1 MSYDPKSIEQHI
13 YRICKERGYFEIEG
27 NANIASDSKHF
38 CLMMPPPNVTGVL
51 HIGHALTFTLQDII
65 TRFKRMEG
73 FTTLYQPGLDHAG
86 IATQNVVEKQ
96 LLAQGLSKETL
107 GRDEFIKRVW
117 QWKEESGGKI
127 VEQMQALGISPAWSR
142 LRFTMDSG
150 LQNAVREAFVA
161 WYERGL
167 IYQGDYMVNWCVKDG
182 ALSDIEVE
190 YKEQET
196 HLYHLRYPVVDSNEV
211 LIVATTRPETFFGDS
226 AVMINPQDTRYT
238 HLLGKC
244 VRLPLINKPIPII
257 ADNAVDMEFGTGVVK
272 VTPAHDINDYAVGK
286 AHALESI
293 VIFDEKGVLN
303 ERALGFAGRDRLE
316 ARADIVEALQQAGAV
331 EKIEPYS
338 NQVGVC
344 YRCGNV
350 IEPYISRQWFI
361 GEGIAA
367 NTIEKVNAQRDS
379 ALGDRVGFLAKNGD
393 CCGEPAVITT
403 QGNSLDSPCK
413 APFLAQKFCREQ
425 TDLESTFETTATPR
439 ICEEDNRAKCEKV
452 DSSENALLSSSR
464 ADEIGVAIHKSAQ
477 VDSSNAQTPSLRGS
491 EATEAIHK
499 PKSSNNAQNNYSA
512 SAESMDCHATTNALA
527 RNDRKNANTQKVD
540 SSNAQ
545 NVSEQA
551 KDSRICDE
559 KSGLFKDSQGR
570 ALGVRNRRE
579 SAEIADLSL
588 QAESTKEAQAR
599 FHPPQWLNNFNAW
612 MRDLRPWCISRQLW
626 WGHRIPVWYCQ
637 NSACG
642 HIFASKNE
650 SESTCPKCHSSVLQD
665 PDVLDTWF
673 SSGLWA
679 FSTLGWGNG
688 GACKEQY
695 NAADLAR
702 FYPNSLLITG
712 FDILFFW
719 VARMLFSGE
728 SLLGELPFRD
738 VYLHALV
745 RDEFGQKMSKSK
757 GNVIDPLAMIEE
769 FGADSL
775 RFALAYSCAQGRDV
789 RLAKSQL
796 ELAKNFANKLYN
808 AAQFLLL
815 YAKQQDEHF
824 SGFTERTG
832 LNAYHTPLGRYAK
845 SRLNSATKDLKAA
858 LESYR
863 FNDGASVAYR
873 FLWGEFCDWCIEL
886 AKAQK
891 ESIAELGSVMIEAM
905 KLLHPYM
912 PFLTESL
919 YHTLRGSELESSE
932 SIMITRY
939 PSEVSQ
945 DSAIEQDYAHIKDA
959 IVSLRRAKALI
970 DLANKPIELAYIATD
985 MPLNPAAL
993 QAICKLAKVGAIECV
1008 DTKAQNGLDKD
1019 CVADIGSLVKSYLPL
1034 QGIDLAPIIT
1044 RLNNQNLK
1052 LEKEITK
1059 LQALES
1065 NEKFKANA
1073 PKEVLESN
1081 ATALAEAKA
1090 KQAEV
1095 LAQLAIFAQK

>member
-1 MSYDPKSIEQHI
+1 MSYDPKSIEQRI

-27 NANIASDSKHF
+27 NANIAKSDKTF
-38 CLMMPPPNVTGVL
+38 ALMMPPPNVTGVL

-65 TRFKRMEG
+65 TRFKRMDG
-73 FTTLYQPGLDHAG
+73 FATLYQPGLDHAG

-96 LLAQGLSKETL
+96 LLAQGLSKEAL
-107 GRDEFIKRVW
+107 GREEFIKRVW

-211 LIVATTRPETFFGDS
+211 LIVATTRPETFLGDT
-226 AVMINPQDTRYT
+226 AVMINPSDSRYT

-244 VRLPLINKPIPII
+244 VRLPLVGREIPII

-303 ERALGFAGRDRLE
+303 DYALGFAGRDRLE
-316 ARADIVEALQQAGAV
+316 ARADIVEALQQAGAM

-350 IEPYISRQWFI
+350 IEPYVSKQWFI
-361 GEGIAA
+361 SQDIAQE
-367 NTIEKVNAQRDS
+367 TIRKVNRQKD
-379 ALGDRVGFLAKNGD
+379 LA
-393 CCGEPAVITT
+393 
-403 QGNSLDSPCK
+403 
-413 APFLAQKFCREQ
+413 F
-425 TDLESTFETTATPR
+425 STTPR
-439 ICEEDNRAKCEKV
+439 ILEEDKRAKCEKV
-452 DSSENALLSSSR
+452 DS
-464 ADEIGVAIHKSAQ
+464 
-477 VDSSNAQTPSLRGS
+477 RGD
-491 EATEAIHK
+491 
-499 PKSSNNAQNNYSA
+499 YSA
-512 SAESMDCHATTNALA
+512 SAESMDCHATANALA
-527 RNDRKNANTQKVD
+527 RNDGKNANTQKVD
-540 SSNAQ
+540 SSTATIPQSSNSTNAARRQ
-545 NVSEQA
+545 DLGDRIGALQGESRAHTWAYVTA
-551 KDSRICDE
+551 DSPQQSTILAP
-559 KSGLFKDSQGR
+559 KPTPKPSK
-570 ALGVRNRRE
+570 
-579 SAEIADLSL
+579 
-588 QAESTKEAQAR
+588 AESTKEAESPHAQAR

-815 YAKQQDEHF
+815 YAKQADSNF
-824 SGFTERTG
+824 SGFSE
-832 LNAYHTPLGRYAK
+832 LESINAYHTPLGRYAK

-945 DSAIEQDYAHIKDA
+945 DSAIEQDYAYIKDA

-1008 DTKAQNGLDKD
+1008 DTKARNGLDKD

-1052 LEKEITK
+1052 LEKEINK

-1081 ATALAEAKA
+1081 ASALAEAKA

>member
-1 MSYDPKSIEQHI
+1 MSYDPKSIEQSI
-13 YRICKERGYFEIEG
+13 YTICKERGYFEIEG
-27 NANIASDSKHF
+27 NASICKDNKSF

-65 TRFKRMEG
+65 TRFKRMDG
-73 FTTLYQPGLDHAG
+73 FATLYQPGLDHAG

-96 LLAQGLSKETL
+96 LLAQGLSKEQL
-107 GRDEFIKRVW
+107 GREAFLQKVW
-117 QWKEESGGKI
+117 EWKEQSGGKI
-127 VEQMQALGISPAWSR
+127 ITQMQALGISPAWSR

-196 HLYHLRYPVVDSNEV
+196 HLYHLRYPVADSNEV
-211 LIVATTRPETFFGDS
+211 LLVATTRPETFFGDS
-226 AVMINPQDTRYT
+226 AVMIHPSDTRYT
-238 HLLGKC
+238 HLLGKS
-244 VRLPLINKPIPII
+244 VVLPLVGREIPII

-272 VTPAHDINDYAVGK
+272 VTPAHDENDYAVGK
-286 AHALESI
+286 AHGLESI

-303 ERALGFAGRDRLE
+303 DYALGFAGRDRLE
-316 ARADIVEALQQAGAV
+316 ARADIVEALQQAGVV
-331 EKIEPYS
+331 EKIQPYS

-344 YRCGNV
+344 YRCGSV

-367 NTIEKVNAQRDS
+367 NTIEKVNLQKRDS
-379 ALGDRVGFLAKNGD
+379 ALGSQGRVGFLAKNGD

-413 APFLAQKFCREQ
+413 APFLAQKSCREQ
-425 TDLESTFETTATPR
+425 TDLESTF
-439 ICEEDNRAKCEKV
+439 K
-452 DSSENALLSSSR
+452 
-464 ADEIGVAIHKSAQ
+464 H
-477 VDSSNAQTPSLRGS
+477 
-491 EATEAIHK
+491 
-499 PKSSNNAQNNYSA
+499 AQNGLPRGA
-512 SAESMDCHATTNALA
+512 STA
-527 RNDRKNANTQKVD
+527 RNDGKNANTQKVD
-540 SSNAQ
+540 SSTAATL
-545 NVSEQA
+545 SEQA
-551 KDSRICDE
+551 KDSRSLE
-559 KSGLFKDSQGR
+559 SKDSNVFSQNAARRQDLGDRIGALQGESR
-570 ALGVRNRRE
+570 AHTWAYVT
-579 SAEIADLSL
+579 ADSPQQSTILAPKPTPKPSK
-588 QAESTKEAQAR
+588 AESTSQKSMAR

-650 SESTCPKCHSSVLQD
+650 RESTCPKCGSSVLQD

-688 GACKEQY
+688 EACKELY
-695 NAADLAR
+695 DSNDLTR

-769 FGADSL
+769 YGADSL
-775 RFALAYSCAQGRDV
+775 RFGLAYSCAQGRDV

-815 YAKQQDEHF
+815 YARQADPSF
-824 SGFTERTG
+824 SGFIE
-832 LNAYHTPLGRYAK
+832 LESINAYQSPLGRYAK
-845 SRLNSATKDLKAA
+845 SRLNSATKELRAA

-891 ESIAELGSVMIEAM
+891 EAICELGSVMIEAM

-919 YHTLRGSELESSE
+919 YHTLRGSALESSE

-945 DSAIEQDYAHIKDA
+945 DSAIEQEYAYIKDA

-970 DLANKPIELAYIATD
+970 DLANKPIERAYIATD
-985 MPLNPAAL
+985 FRLSASAL

-1019 CVADIGSLVKSYLPL
+1019 CVADIGSLIKSYLPL

-1044 RLNNQNLK
+1044 RLNSQNLK
-1052 LEKEITK
+1052 LEKEINK

-1073 PKEVLESN
+1073 PKNVLESN
-1081 ATALAEAKA
+1081 ASALAEAKA

>member
-27 NANIASDSKHF
+27 NANIAKSDKTF
-38 CLMMPPPNVTGVL
+38 ALMMPPPNVTGVL

-65 TRFKRMEG
+65 TRFKRMDG
-73 FTTLYQPGLDHAG
+73 FATLYQPGLDHAG

-107 GRDEFIKRVW
+107 GREEFIKRVW

-196 HLYHLRYPVVDSNEV
+196 HLYHLRYSVVDSNEV
-211 LIVATTRPETFFGDS
+211 LIVATTRPETFFGDT
-226 AVMINPQDTRYT
+226 AVMINPSDSRYT
-238 HLLGKC
+238 HLLGKR
-244 VRLPLINKPIPII
+244 VVLPLVGREIPII
-257 ADNAVDMEFGTGVVK
+257 ADSAVDMEFGTGVVK
-272 VTPAHDINDYAVGK
+272 VTPAHDENDYAVGK

-303 ERALGFAGRDRLE
+303 DYALGFAGRDRLE
-316 ARADIVEALQQAGAV
+316 ARGDIVRALQEAGAV

-350 IEPYISRQWFI
+350 IEPYVSKQWFI
-361 GEGIAA
+361 DERIAT

-379 ALGDRVGFLAKNGD
+379 VLGEQCGSVGVFAEGTTAKVANL
-393 CCGEPAVITT
+393 P
-403 QGNSLDSPCK
+403 QKRQSSLVP
-413 APFLAQKFCREQ
+413 
-425 TDLESTFETTATPR
+425 TATPR
-439 ICEEDNRAKCEKV
+439 ILEDKQ
-452 DSSENALLSSSR
+452 NAQESSSR
-464 ADEIGVAIHKSAQ
+464 ADKVGTAIHKSTQ
-477 VDSSNAQTPSLRGS
+477 VDSSTA
-491 EATEAIHK
+491 AT
-499 PKSSNNAQNNYSA
+499 
-512 SAESMDCHATTNALA
+512 L
-527 RNDRKNANTQKVD
+527 
-540 SSNAQ
+540 
-545 NVSEQA
+545 SEQA

-559 KSGLFKDSQGR
+559 KTSEAVQGEAVAGFFSKSGLFKDSQGR

-579 SAEIADLSL
+579 SAEIADLSRK
-588 QAESTKEAQAR
+588 AESTKEAQAR

-650 SESTCPKCHSSVLQD
+650 SESSCPKCHSSVLQD

-815 YAKQQDEHF
+815 YAKQQDGHF

-832 LNAYHTPLGRYAK
+832 LNAYRTPLGRYAK

-1008 DTKAQNGLDKD
+1008 DTKARNGLDKD

>member
-27 NANIASDSKHF
+27 NANIAKSDKTF
-38 CLMMPPPNVTGVL
+38 ALMMPPPNVTGVL

-73 FTTLYQPGLDHAG
+73 FATLYQPGLDHAG

-107 GRDEFIKRVW
+107 GREEFIKRVW

-196 HLYHLRYPVVDSNEV
+196 HLYHLRYSVVDSNEV
-211 LIVATTRPETFFGDS
+211 LIVATTRPETFFGDT
-226 AVMINPQDTRYT
+226 AVMINPSDSRYT
-238 HLLGKC
+238 HLLGKR
-244 VRLPLINKPIPII
+244 VVLPLVGREIPII
-257 ADNAVDMEFGTGVVK
+257 ADSAVDMEFGTGVVK

-303 ERALGFAGRDRLE
+303 DYALGFAGRDRLE
-316 ARADIVEALQQAGAV
+316 ARGDIVRALQEAGAV

-350 IEPYISRQWFI
+350 IEPYVSKQWFI
-361 GEGIAA
+361 DEGIAKS
-367 NTIEKVNAQRDS
+367 TIEKVNAQRDS
-379 ALGDRVGFLAKNGD
+379 VLGEQCGSVGVFAEG
-393 CCGEPAVITT
+393 
-403 QGNSLDSPCK
+403 
-413 APFLAQKFCREQ
+413 
-425 TDLESTFETTATPR
+425 TTAKVANLPQKRQSSLVPTANPR
-439 ICEEDNRAKCEKV
+439 ILEEKQAKSKNQTAQE
-452 DSSENALLSSSR
+452 SSSR
-464 ADEIGVAIHKSAQ
+464 ADEVGVAIHKSTQ
-477 VDSSNAQTPSLRGS
+477 VDSRGD
-491 EATEAIHK
+491 
-499 PKSSNNAQNNYSA
+499 YSA
-512 SAESMDCHATTNALA
+512 IAESMDCHATATAAA
-527 RNDRKNANTQKVD
+527 RNDRRNATSQKVD
-540 SSNAQ
+540 SSNEAQ
-545 NVSEQA
+545 NLANSAQ
-551 KDSRICDE
+551 DSRILESKDSNVFFQNAEILNTPQTQLNLDSSKSHSDSKILDE
-559 KSGLFKDSQGR
+559 KCGLQGKSQGSY
-570 ALGVRNRRE
+570 LDGNDRRDF
-579 SAEIADLSL
+579 SPLPHFSL
-588 QAESTKEAQAR
+588 KAESPQAQKPTPMAR

-815 YAKQQDEHF
+815 YAKQQDGHF

-832 LNAYHTPLGRYAK
+832 LNAYRTPLGRYAK

-1008 DTKAQNGLDKD
+1008 DTKARNGLDKD

>member
-1 MSYDPKSIEQHI
+1 M
-13 YRICKERGYFEIEG
+13 
-27 NANIASDSKHF
+27 
-38 CLMMPPPNVTGVL
+38 
-51 HIGHALTFTLQDII
+51 
-65 TRFKRMEG
+65 
-73 FTTLYQPGLDHAG
+73 
-86 IATQNVVEKQ
+86 
-96 LLAQGLSKETL
+96 
-107 GRDEFIKRVW
+107 
-117 QWKEESGGKI
+117 
-127 VEQMQALGISPAWSR
+127 
-142 LRFTMDSG
+142 
-150 LQNAVREAFVA
+150 
-161 WYERGL
+161 
-167 IYQGDYMVNWCVKDG
+167 
-182 ALSDIEVE
+182 
-190 YKEQET
+190 
-196 HLYHLRYPVVDSNEV
+196 
-211 LIVATTRPETFFGDS
+211 
-226 AVMINPQDTRYT
+226 
-238 HLLGKC
+238 
-244 VRLPLINKPIPII
+244 
-257 ADNAVDMEFGTGVVK
+257 
-272 VTPAHDINDYAVGK
+272 
-286 AHALESI
+286 
-293 VIFDEKGVLN
+293 
-303 ERALGFAGRDRLE
+303 
-316 ARADIVEALQQAGAV
+316 
-331 EKIEPYS
+331 
-338 NQVGVC
+338 
-344 YRCGNV
+344 
-350 IEPYISRQWFI
+350 
-361 GEGIAA
+361 
-367 NTIEKVNAQRDS
+367 
-379 ALGDRVGFLAKNGD
+379 
-393 CCGEPAVITT
+393 
-403 QGNSLDSPCK
+403 
-413 APFLAQKFCREQ
+413 
-425 TDLESTFETTATPR
+425 
-439 ICEEDNRAKCEKV
+439 
-452 DSSENALLSSSR
+452 
-464 ADEIGVAIHKSAQ
+464 
-477 VDSSNAQTPSLRGS
+477 
-491 EATEAIHK
+491 
-499 PKSSNNAQNNYSA
+499 
-512 SAESMDCHATTNALA
+512 
-527 RNDRKNANTQKVD
+527 
-540 SSNAQ
+540 
-545 NVSEQA
+545 
-551 KDSRICDE
+551 
-559 KSGLFKDSQGR
+559 
-570 ALGVRNRRE
+570 
-579 SAEIADLSL
+579 
-588 QAESTKEAQAR
+588 
-599 FHPPQWLNNFNAW
+599 
-612 MRDLRPWCISRQLW
+612 
-626 WGHRIPVWYCQ
+626 WYCQ

-815 YAKQQDEHF
+815 YAGQLDSSF
-824 SGFTERTG
+824 SGFSE
-832 LNAYHTPLGRYAK
+832 LESINAYHTPLGRYAK
-845 SRLNSATKDLKAA
+845 SRLNSATKDLRAA

-891 ESIAELGSVMIEAM
+891 DSINELGSVMIEAM

-919 YHTLRGSELESSE
+919 YHILRGSTLESSE

-945 DSAIEQDYAHIKDA
+945 DSAIEQDYAYIKDA

-1044 RLNNQNLK
+1044 RLNSQNLK
-1052 LEKEITK
+1052 LEKEINK

-1081 ATALAEAKA
+1081 AAALESAKA

>member
-1 MSYDPKSIEQHI
+1 MSYDPKSIEQRI

-27 NANIASDSKHF
+27 NANIAKSDKTF
-38 CLMMPPPNVTGVL
+38 ALMMPPPNVTGVL

-65 TRFKRMEG
+65 TRFKRMDG
-73 FTTLYQPGLDHAG
+73 FATLYQPGLDHAG

-96 LLAQGLSKETL
+96 LLAQGLSKEAL
-107 GRDEFIKRVW
+107 GREKFIKRVW

-211 LIVATTRPETFFGDS
+211 LIVATTRPETFLGDS

-244 VRLPLINKPIPII
+244 VRLPLVGREIPII

-303 ERALGFAGRDRLE
+303 DYALGFAGRDRLE

-367 NTIEKVNAQRDS
+367 STIEKVNAQRDS
-379 ALGDRVGFLAKNGD
+379 ALGEQCGSVGVFAEGTNAKFANL
-393 CCGEPAVITT
+393 P
-403 QGNSLDSPCK
+403 QKRQSSHSP
-413 APFLAQKFCREQ
+413 
-425 TDLESTFETTATPR
+425 TAIPR
-439 ICEEDNRAKCEKV
+439 ILEEENRAKCE
-452 DSSENALLSSSR
+452 
-464 ADEIGVAIHKSAQ
+464 
-477 VDSSNAQTPSLRGS
+477 
-491 EATEAIHK
+491 
-499 PKSSNNAQNNYSA
+499 
-512 SAESMDCHATTNALA
+512 
-527 RNDRKNANTQKVD
+527 KVD

-551 KDSRICDE
+551 KDSRICDD

-579 SAEIADLSL
+579 SAEIADLSRKA
-588 QAESTKEAQAR
+588 QSSKEAESPHAQAR

-815 YAKQQDEHF
+815 YAKQADSNF
-824 SGFTERTG
+824 SGFSE
-832 LNAYHTPLGRYAK
+832 LESINAYHTPLGRYAK

-1008 DTKAQNGLDKD
+1008 DTKARNGLDKD

-1081 ATALAEAKA
+1081 ASALAEAKA

>member
-1 MSYDPKSIEQHI
+1 MSYDPKSIEQRI

-27 NANIASDSKHF
+27 NANIAKSDKTF
-38 CLMMPPPNVTGVL
+38 ALMMPPPNVTGVL

-65 TRFKRMEG
+65 TRFKRMDG
-73 FTTLYQPGLDHAG
+73 FATLYQPGLDHAG

-196 HLYHLRYPVVDSNEV
+196 HLYHLRYPVVDSSEV

-226 AVMINPQDTRYT
+226 AVMIHPSDSRYT
-238 HLLGKC
+238 HLLGKR
-244 VRLPLINKPIPII
+244 VRLPLVGAEIPII
-257 ADNAVDMEFGTGVVK
+257 ADSAVDMEFGTGVVK
-272 VTPAHDINDYAVGK
+272 VTPAHDENDYAVGK

-303 ERALGFAGRDRLE
+303 SHTLGFAGRDRLE
-316 ARADIVEALQQAGAV
+316 ARGDIVRTLQEAGAV

-344 YRCGNV
+344 YRCGSV

-379 ALGDRVGFLAKNGD
+379 ALGSHSSDFVDFGATADHQSSSAPKSTKS
-393 CCGEPAVITT
+393 TT
-403 QGNSLDSPCK
+403 SN
-413 APFLAQKFCREQ
+413 
-425 TDLESTFETTATPR
+425 TANPR
-439 ICEEDNRAKCEKV
+439 ILEEDKQ
-452 DSSENALLSSSR
+452 NAQESSSR
-464 ADEIGVAIHKSAQ
+464 ADEIGVAIHKSTRA
-477 VDSSNAQTPSLRGS
+477 DSSTA
-491 EATEAIHK
+491 AT
-499 PKSSNNAQNNYSA
+499 
-512 SAESMDCHATTNALA
+512 L
-527 RNDRKNANTQKVD
+527 
-540 SSNAQ
+540 
-545 NVSEQA
+545 SEQA
-551 KDSRICDE
+551 KDSRIVDE

-688 GACKEQY
+688 SACKEQY
-695 NAADLAR
+695 NATDLAR

-815 YAKQQDEHF
+815 YAKQADPSFGGF
-824 SGFTERTG
+824 SE
-832 LNAYHTPLGRYAK
+832 LESINAYHTPLGRYAK

-919 YHTLRGSELESSE
+919 YHTLRGSTLESSE

-939 PSEVSQ
+939 PSEIEQ
-945 DSAIEQDYAHIKDA
+945 DSAREREFEYIKDA

-970 DLANKPIELAYIATD
+970 DLANKPIDSAYIATD
-985 MPLNPAAL
+985 FRLSASAI
-993 QAICKLAKVGAIECV
+993 QAICKLAKVGVIECV

-1073 PKEVLESN
+1073 PKDILESN
-1081 ATALAEAKA
+1081 ASALAEAKA

>member
-27 NANIASDSKHF
+27 NANIAKSDKTF
-38 CLMMPPPNVTGVL
+38 ALMMPPPNVTGVL

-65 TRFKRMEG
+65 TRFKRMDG
-73 FTTLYQPGLDHAG
+73 FATLYQPGLDHAG

-107 GRDEFIKRVW
+107 GREEFIKRVW

-196 HLYHLRYPVVDSNEV
+196 HLYHLRYSVVDSNEV
-211 LIVATTRPETFFGDS
+211 LIVATTRPETFFGDT
-226 AVMINPQDTRYT
+226 AVMIHPSDTRYT

-244 VRLPLINKPIPII
+244 VRLPLVGREIPII

-303 ERALGFAGRDRLE
+303 DYALGFAGRDRLE
-316 ARADIVEALQQAGAV
+316 ARGDIVRALQEAGAV

-350 IEPYISRQWFI
+350 IEPYVSKQWFI
-361 GEGIAA
+361 DEGIAKS
-367 NTIEKVNAQRDS
+367 TIEKVNAQRDS
-379 ALGDRVGFLAKNGD
+379 VLGEQCGSVGVFAEGTTAKVANL
-393 CCGEPAVITT
+393 P
-403 QGNSLDSPCK
+403 QKRQSSLVP
-413 APFLAQKFCREQ
+413 
-425 TDLESTFETTATPR
+425 TATPR
-439 ICEEDNRAKCEKV
+439 ILEEDKQ
-452 DSSENALLSSSR
+452 NAQESSSR
-464 ADEIGVAIHKSAQ
+464 ADEVGVAIHKSTQ
-477 VDSSNAQTPSLRGS
+477 VDSRGD
-491 EATEAIHK
+491 
-499 PKSSNNAQNNYSA
+499 YSA
-512 SAESMDCHATTNALA
+512 IAESMDCHATATAAA
-527 RNDRKNANTQKVD
+527 RNDRRNATSQKVD
-540 SSNAQ
+540 SSNEAQ
-545 NVSEQA
+545 NLANSAQ
-551 KDSRICDE
+551 DSRILESKDSNVFFQNAEILNTPQTQLNLDSSKSHSDSKILDE
-559 KSGLFKDSQGR
+559 KCGLQGKSQG
-570 ALGVRNRRE
+570 
-579 SAEIADLSL
+579 SYLSGNDRSDFSPL
-588 QAESTKEAQAR
+588 PHFSLKAESPQAQKPTPMAR

-650 SESTCPKCHSSVLQD
+650 SESSCPKCHSSVLQD

-815 YAKQQDEHF
+815 YAKQQDGHF

-832 LNAYHTPLGRYAK
+832 LNAYRTPLGRYAK

-1008 DTKAQNGLDKD
+1008 DTKARNGLDKD

>member
-1 MSYDPKSIEQHI
+1 M
-13 YRICKERGYFEIEG
+13 
-27 NANIASDSKHF
+27 
-38 CLMMPPPNVTGVL
+38 
-51 HIGHALTFTLQDII
+51 
-65 TRFKRMEG
+65 
-73 FTTLYQPGLDHAG
+73 
-86 IATQNVVEKQ
+86 
-96 LLAQGLSKETL
+96 
-107 GRDEFIKRVW
+107 
-117 QWKEESGGKI
+117 
-127 VEQMQALGISPAWSR
+127 
-142 LRFTMDSG
+142 
-150 LQNAVREAFVA
+150 
-161 WYERGL
+161 
-167 IYQGDYMVNWCVKDG
+167 
-182 ALSDIEVE
+182 
-190 YKEQET
+190 
-196 HLYHLRYPVVDSNEV
+196 
-211 LIVATTRPETFFGDS
+211 
-226 AVMINPQDTRYT
+226 
-238 HLLGKC
+238 
-244 VRLPLINKPIPII
+244 
-257 ADNAVDMEFGTGVVK
+257 
-272 VTPAHDINDYAVGK
+272 
-286 AHALESI
+286 
-293 VIFDEKGVLN
+293 
-303 ERALGFAGRDRLE
+303 
-316 ARADIVEALQQAGAV
+316 
-331 EKIEPYS
+331 
-338 NQVGVC
+338 
-344 YRCGNV
+344 
-350 IEPYISRQWFI
+350 
-361 GEGIAA
+361 
-367 NTIEKVNAQRDS
+367 
-379 ALGDRVGFLAKNGD
+379 
-393 CCGEPAVITT
+393 
-403 QGNSLDSPCK
+403 
-413 APFLAQKFCREQ
+413 
-425 TDLESTFETTATPR
+425 
-439 ICEEDNRAKCEKV
+439 
-452 DSSENALLSSSR
+452 
-464 ADEIGVAIHKSAQ
+464 
-477 VDSSNAQTPSLRGS
+477 
-491 EATEAIHK
+491 
-499 PKSSNNAQNNYSA
+499 
-512 SAESMDCHATTNALA
+512 
-527 RNDRKNANTQKVD
+527 
-540 SSNAQ
+540 
-545 NVSEQA
+545 
-551 KDSRICDE
+551 
-559 KSGLFKDSQGR
+559 
-570 ALGVRNRRE
+570 
-579 SAEIADLSL
+579 
-588 QAESTKEAQAR
+588 
-599 FHPPQWLNNFNAW
+599 
-612 MRDLRPWCISRQLW
+612 
-626 WGHRIPVWYCQ
+626 WYCQ

-695 NAADLAR
+695 NAADLTR

-719 VARMLFSGE
+719 VARMLFNGE

-815 YAKQQDEHF
+815 YAKQQDGHF

-832 LNAYHTPLGRYAK
+832 LNAYRTPLGRYAK

-1008 DTKAQNGLDKD
+1008 DTKARNGLDKD

>member
-1 MSYDPKSIEQHI
+1 
-13 YRICKERGYFEIEG
+13 
-27 NANIASDSKHF
+27 
-38 CLMMPPPNVTGVL
+38 
-51 HIGHALTFTLQDII
+51 
-65 TRFKRMEG
+65 
-73 FTTLYQPGLDHAG
+73 
-86 IATQNVVEKQ
+86 
-96 LLAQGLSKETL
+96 
-107 GRDEFIKRVW
+107 
-117 QWKEESGGKI
+117 
-127 VEQMQALGISPAWSR
+127 
-142 LRFTMDSG
+142 
-150 LQNAVREAFVA
+150 
-161 WYERGL
+161 
-167 IYQGDYMVNWCVKDG
+167 
-182 ALSDIEVE
+182 
-190 YKEQET
+190 
-196 HLYHLRYPVVDSNEV
+196 
-211 LIVATTRPETFFGDS
+211 
-226 AVMINPQDTRYT
+226 
-238 HLLGKC
+238 
-244 VRLPLINKPIPII
+244 
-257 ADNAVDMEFGTGVVK
+257 
-272 VTPAHDINDYAVGK
+272 
-286 AHALESI
+286 
-293 VIFDEKGVLN
+293 
-303 ERALGFAGRDRLE
+303 
-316 ARADIVEALQQAGAV
+316 
-331 EKIEPYS
+331 
-338 NQVGVC
+338 
-344 YRCGNV
+344 
-350 IEPYISRQWFI
+350 
-361 GEGIAA
+361 
-367 NTIEKVNAQRDS
+367 
-379 ALGDRVGFLAKNGD
+379 
-393 CCGEPAVITT
+393 
-403 QGNSLDSPCK
+403 
-413 APFLAQKFCREQ
+413 
-425 TDLESTFETTATPR
+425 
-439 ICEEDNRAKCEKV
+439 
-452 DSSENALLSSSR
+452 
-464 ADEIGVAIHKSAQ
+464 
-477 VDSSNAQTPSLRGS
+477 
-491 EATEAIHK
+491 
-499 PKSSNNAQNNYSA
+499 
-512 SAESMDCHATTNALA
+512 MDCHASTTALA
-527 RNDRKNANTQKVD
+527 RNDDKKADSRENAESVKTPQAAGFCDDFVGCQAAGEAGVTLAVMTED
-540 SSNAQ
+540 SSA
-545 NVSEQA
+545 
-551 KDSRICDE
+551 DSR
-559 KSGLFKDSQGR
+559 KSAQKPTPKPSK
-570 ALGVRNRRE
+570 
-579 SAEIADLSL
+579 
-588 QAESTKEAQAR
+588 AESTKEAESPHAQAR

-815 YAKQQDEHF
+815 YAKQQDGHF

-945 DSAIEQDYAHIKDA
+945 DSAIEQDYAYIKDA

-1008 DTKAQNGLDKD
+1008 DTKARNGLDKD

-1090 KQAEV
+1090 KQAEGASTISHICAKIAEKR
-1095 LAQLAIFAQK
+1095 LCAFCLC

>member
-1 MSYDPKSIEQHI
+1 MSYDPKSIEQRI

-27 NANIASDSKHF
+27 NANIAKSDKTF
-38 CLMMPPPNVTGVL
+38 ALMMPPPNVTGVL

-65 TRFKRMEG
+65 TRFKRMDG
-73 FTTLYQPGLDHAG
+73 FATLYQPGLDHAG

-96 LLAQGLSKETL
+96 LLAQGLSKEQL
-107 GRDEFIKRVW
+107 GREAFLQKVW
-117 QWKEESGGKI
+117 EWKEQSGGKI
-127 VEQMQALGISPAWSR
+127 ITQMQALGISPAWSR

-196 HLYHLRYPVVDSNEV
+196 HLYHLRYPVADSNEV
-211 LIVATTRPETFFGDS
+211 LLVATTRPETFFGDS
-226 AVMINPQDTRYT
+226 AVMIHPSDTRYT
-238 HLLGKC
+238 HLLGKS
-244 VRLPLINKPIPII
+244 VVLPLVGREIPII

-272 VTPAHDINDYAVGK
+272 VTPAHDENDYAVGK
-286 AHALESI
+286 AHGLESI

-303 ERALGFAGRDRLE
+303 DYALGFAGRDRLE

-344 YRCGNV
+344 YRCGSV

-361 GEGIAA
+361 DEKIARE
-367 NTIEKVNAQRDS
+367 TIKKVNAQKDS
-379 ALGDRVGFLAKNGD
+379 ALGEQCGSVADFVKGTDRESANLPQN
-393 CCGEPAVITT
+393 P
-403 QGNSLDSPCK
+403 QSSHSP
-413 APFLAQKFCREQ
+413 
-425 TDLESTFETTATPR
+425 TATPR
-439 ICEEDNRAKCEKV
+439 ILGEKKATEREKSYLEDT
-452 DSSENALLSSSR
+452 ALESTFGKTPQLSSR
-464 ADEIGVAIHKSAQ
+464 ADEIGVAIHKSARA
-477 VDSSNAQTPSLRGS
+477 DSSTA
-491 EATEAIHK
+491 AT
-499 PKSSNNAQNNYSA
+499 
-512 SAESMDCHATTNALA
+512 L
-527 RNDRKNANTQKVD
+527 
-540 SSNAQ
+540 
-545 NVSEQA
+545 SEQA

-579 SAEIADLSL
+579 SAEIADLSRK
-588 QAESTKEAQAR
+588 AESTSQKSMAR
-599 FHPPQWLNNFNAW
+599 FYPPQWLNNFNAW

-650 SESTCPKCHSSVLQD
+650 RESACPKCHSSVLQD

-688 GACKEQY
+688 EACKELY
-695 NAADLAR
+695 DSNDLAR

-769 FGADSL
+769 YGADSL
-775 RFALAYSCAQGRDV
+775 RFGLAYSCAQGRDV

-815 YAKQQDEHF
+815 YARQADPSF
-824 SGFTERTG
+824 SGFSE
-832 LNAYHTPLGRYAK
+832 LESINAYQSPLGRYAK
-845 SRLNSATKDLKAA
+845 SRLNSATKELRAA

-891 ESIAELGSVMIEAM
+891 EAICELGAVMIEAM

-919 YHTLRGSELESSE
+919 YHTLRGSALESSE

-945 DSAIEQDYAHIKDA
+945 DSAIEQEYAYIKDA

-985 MPLNPAAL
+985 FRLSASAL

-1019 CVADIGSLVKSYLPL
+1019 CVADIGSLIKSYLPL

-1044 RLNNQNLK
+1044 RLNSQNLK
-1052 LEKEITK
+1052 LEKEINK

-1073 PKEVLESN
+1073 PKNVLESN

>member
-1 MSYDPKSIEQHI
+1 M
-13 YRICKERGYFEIEG
+13 
-27 NANIASDSKHF
+27 
-38 CLMMPPPNVTGVL
+38 
-51 HIGHALTFTLQDII
+51 
-65 TRFKRMEG
+65 
-73 FTTLYQPGLDHAG
+73 
-86 IATQNVVEKQ
+86 
-96 LLAQGLSKETL
+96 
-107 GRDEFIKRVW
+107 
-117 QWKEESGGKI
+117 
-127 VEQMQALGISPAWSR
+127 
-142 LRFTMDSG
+142 
-150 LQNAVREAFVA
+150 
-161 WYERGL
+161 
-167 IYQGDYMVNWCVKDG
+167 
-182 ALSDIEVE
+182 
-190 YKEQET
+190 
-196 HLYHLRYPVVDSNEV
+196 
-211 LIVATTRPETFFGDS
+211 
-226 AVMINPQDTRYT
+226 
-238 HLLGKC
+238 
-244 VRLPLINKPIPII
+244 
-257 ADNAVDMEFGTGVVK
+257 
-272 VTPAHDINDYAVGK
+272 
-286 AHALESI
+286 
-293 VIFDEKGVLN
+293 
-303 ERALGFAGRDRLE
+303 
-316 ARADIVEALQQAGAV
+316 
-331 EKIEPYS
+331 
-338 NQVGVC
+338 
-344 YRCGNV
+344 
-350 IEPYISRQWFI
+350 
-361 GEGIAA
+361 
-367 NTIEKVNAQRDS
+367 
-379 ALGDRVGFLAKNGD
+379 
-393 CCGEPAVITT
+393 
-403 QGNSLDSPCK
+403 
-413 APFLAQKFCREQ
+413 
-425 TDLESTFETTATPR
+425 
-439 ICEEDNRAKCEKV
+439 
-452 DSSENALLSSSR
+452 
-464 ADEIGVAIHKSAQ
+464 
-477 VDSSNAQTPSLRGS
+477 
-491 EATEAIHK
+491 
-499 PKSSNNAQNNYSA
+499 
-512 SAESMDCHATTNALA
+512 
-527 RNDRKNANTQKVD
+527 
-540 SSNAQ
+540 
-545 NVSEQA
+545 
-551 KDSRICDE
+551 
-559 KSGLFKDSQGR
+559 
-570 ALGVRNRRE
+570 
-579 SAEIADLSL
+579 
-588 QAESTKEAQAR
+588 
-599 FHPPQWLNNFNAW
+599 
-612 MRDLRPWCISRQLW
+612 
-626 WGHRIPVWYCQ
+626 WYCQ

-650 SESTCPKCHSSVLQD
+650 RESTCPKCHSSVLQD

-688 GACKEQY
+688 EACKELY
-695 NAADLAR
+695 DSNDLTR

-769 FGADSL
+769 YGADSL
-775 RFALAYSCAQGRDV
+775 RFGLAYSCAQGRDV

-815 YAKQQDEHF
+815 YAKQADPNF
-824 SGFTERTG
+824 SGFSE
-832 LNAYHTPLGRYAK
+832 LESINAYQSPLGRYAK
-845 SRLNSATKDLKAA
+845 SRLNSATKELRAA

-891 ESIAELGSVMIEAM
+891 EAICELGAVMIEAMKLLHPYMPFLSVAYRFLWGEFCDWCIELAKAQKEAICELGAVMIEAM

-945 DSAIEQDYAHIKDA
+945 DSAIEQEYAYIKDA

-970 DLANKPIELAYIATD
+970 DLANKPIERAYIATD
-985 MPLNPAAL
+985 FRLSASAL

-1019 CVADIGSLVKSYLPL
+1019 CVADIGSLIKSYLPL

-1044 RLNNQNLK
+1044 RLNSQNLK
-1052 LEKEITK
+1052 LEKEINK

-1073 PKEVLESN
+1073 PKNVLESN

>member
-1 MSYDPKSIEQHI
+1 MSYDPKSIEQRI

-27 NANIASDSKHF
+27 NANIAKSDKTF
-38 CLMMPPPNVTGVL
+38 ALMMPPPNVTGVL

-65 TRFKRMEG
+65 TRFKRMDG
-73 FTTLYQPGLDHAG
+73 FATLYQPGLDHAG

-107 GRDEFIKRVW
+107 GREEFIKRVW

-211 LIVATTRPETFFGDS
+211 LIVATTRPETFLGDS

-244 VRLPLINKPIPII
+244 VRLPLVGREIPII

-303 ERALGFAGRDRLE
+303 DYALGFAGRDRLE

-361 GEGIAA
+361 GEGIATS
-367 NTIEKVNAQRDS
+367 TIEKVNLQKRDS
-379 ALGDRVGFLAKNGD
+379 AFG
-393 CCGEPAVITT
+393 
-403 QGNSLDSPCK
+403 
-413 APFLAQKFCREQ
+413 
-425 TDLESTFETTATPR
+425 LESGLCEPR
-439 ICEEDNRAKCEKV
+439 KEDKTWG
-452 DSSENALLSSSR
+452 LSTQC
-464 ADEIGVAIHKSAQ
+464 G
-477 VDSSNAQTPSLRGS
+477 
-491 EATEAIHK
+491 EAIHDSS
-499 PKSSNNAQNNYSA
+499 PK
-512 SAESMDCHATTNALA
+512 AESPH
-527 RNDRKNANTQKVD
+527 
-540 SSNAQ
+540 
-545 NVSEQA
+545 
-551 KDSRICDE
+551 
-559 KSGLFKDSQGR
+559 
-570 ALGVRNRRE
+570 
-579 SAEIADLSL
+579 
-588 QAESTKEAQAR
+588 AQAR

-695 NAADLAR
+695 NATDLAR

-945 DSAIEQDYAHIKDA
+945 DSAIEQDYAYIKDA

-1008 DTKAQNGLDKD
+1008 DTKARNGLDKD

>member
-1 MSYDPKSIEQHI
+1 MSYDPKSIEQSI
-13 YRICKERGYFEIEG
+13 YTICKERGYFEIEG
-27 NANIASDSKHF
+27 NANIAKSDKAF

-65 TRFKRMEG
+65 TRFKRMDG
-73 FTTLYQPGLDHAG
+73 FATLYQPGLDHAG

-96 LLAQGLSKETL
+96 LLAQGLSKEQL
-107 GRDEFIKRVW
+107 GREAFLQKVW
-117 QWKEESGGKI
+117 EWKEQSGGKI
-127 VEQMQALGISPAWSR
+127 ITQMQALGISPAWSR

-196 HLYHLRYPVVDSNEV
+196 HLYHLRYPVADSNEV
-211 LIVATTRPETFFGDS
+211 LLVATTRPETFFGDS
-226 AVMINPQDTRYT
+226 AVMIHPSDTRYT
-238 HLLGKC
+238 HLLGKS
-244 VRLPLINKPIPII
+244 VVLPLVGREIPII

-272 VTPAHDINDYAVGK
+272 VTPAHDENDYAVGK
-286 AHALESI
+286 AHGLESI

-303 ERALGFAGRDRLE
+303 DYALGFAGRDRLE

-331 EKIEPYS
+331 EKIEPYG

-344 YRCGNV
+344 YRCGSV

-361 GEGIAA
+361 DEGIARE
-367 NTIEKVNAQRDS
+367 TIKKVNAQKDS
-379 ALGDRVGFLAKNGD
+379 ASGNHSSDFVDFGATADRKSSSAPKSTKS
-393 CCGEPAVITT
+393 TT
-403 QGNSLDSPCK
+403 SN
-413 APFLAQKFCREQ
+413 
-425 TDLESTFETTATPR
+425 TATPR
-439 ICEEDNRAKCEKV
+439 ICEEDNRAECEK
-452 DSSENALLSSSR
+452 SASSSSR
-464 ADEIGVAIHKSAQ
+464 ADEIGVAIHKSTQ
-477 VDSSNAQTPSLRGS
+477 VDSRGD
-491 EATEAIHK
+491 
-499 PKSSNNAQNNYSA
+499 YSA
-512 SAESMDCHATTNALA
+512 SAESMDCHANASAFA
-527 RNDRKNANTQKVD
+527 RNDRKNAIGEKAD
-540 SSNAQ
+540 SSTAQ
-545 NVSEQA
+545 NLSEQA
-551 KDSRICDE
+551 KDSRIFTQNAPILNTPQARANLDSS
-559 KSGLFKDSQGR
+559 KSPSDSKI
-570 ALGVRNRRE
+570 LEIE
-579 SAEIADLSL
+579 SGFCEPRKEIRLERLST
-588 QAESTKEAQAR
+588 QRGEAIHDSSPKAESTQAQKPTPMAR
-599 FHPPQWLNNFNAW
+599 FYPPQWLNNFNAW

-650 SESTCPKCHSSVLQD
+650 RESACPKCHSSVLQD

-688 GACKEQY
+688 EACKELY
-695 NAADLAR
+695 DSNDLTR

-769 FGADSL
+769 YGADSL
-775 RFALAYSCAQGRDV
+775 RFGLAYSCAQGRDV

-815 YAKQQDEHF
+815 YARQADPNF
-824 SGFTERTG
+824 SGFSE
-832 LNAYHTPLGRYAK
+832 LESINAYQSPLGRYAK
-845 SRLNSATKDLKAA
+845 SRLNSATKELRAA

-891 ESIAELGSVMIEAM
+891 EAICELGAVMIEAM

-919 YHTLRGSELESSE
+919 YHTLRGSALESSE

-945 DSAIEQDYAHIKDA
+945 DSAIEQEYAYIKDA

-970 DLANKPIELAYIATD
+970 DLANKPIERAYIATD
-985 MPLNPAAL
+985 FRLSASAL

-1019 CVADIGSLVKSYLPL
+1019 CVADIGSLIKSYLPL

-1044 RLNNQNLK
+1044 RLNSQNLK
-1052 LEKEITK
+1052 LEKEINK

-1073 PKEVLESN
+1073 PKNVLESN
-1081 ATALAEAKA
+1081 ASALAEAKA

>member
-1 MSYDPKSIEQHI
+1 M
-13 YRICKERGYFEIEG
+13 
-27 NANIASDSKHF
+27 
-38 CLMMPPPNVTGVL
+38 
-51 HIGHALTFTLQDII
+51 
-65 TRFKRMEG
+65 
-73 FTTLYQPGLDHAG
+73 
-86 IATQNVVEKQ
+86 
-96 LLAQGLSKETL
+96 
-107 GRDEFIKRVW
+107 
-117 QWKEESGGKI
+117 
-127 VEQMQALGISPAWSR
+127 
-142 LRFTMDSG
+142 
-150 LQNAVREAFVA
+150 
-161 WYERGL
+161 
-167 IYQGDYMVNWCVKDG
+167 
-182 ALSDIEVE
+182 
-190 YKEQET
+190 
-196 HLYHLRYPVVDSNEV
+196 
-211 LIVATTRPETFFGDS
+211 
-226 AVMINPQDTRYT
+226 
-238 HLLGKC
+238 
-244 VRLPLINKPIPII
+244 
-257 ADNAVDMEFGTGVVK
+257 
-272 VTPAHDINDYAVGK
+272 
-286 AHALESI
+286 
-293 VIFDEKGVLN
+293 
-303 ERALGFAGRDRLE
+303 
-316 ARADIVEALQQAGAV
+316 
-331 EKIEPYS
+331 
-338 NQVGVC
+338 
-344 YRCGNV
+344 
-350 IEPYISRQWFI
+350 
-361 GEGIAA
+361 
-367 NTIEKVNAQRDS
+367 
-379 ALGDRVGFLAKNGD
+379 
-393 CCGEPAVITT
+393 
-403 QGNSLDSPCK
+403 
-413 APFLAQKFCREQ
+413 
-425 TDLESTFETTATPR
+425 
-439 ICEEDNRAKCEKV
+439 
-452 DSSENALLSSSR
+452 
-464 ADEIGVAIHKSAQ
+464 
-477 VDSSNAQTPSLRGS
+477 
-491 EATEAIHK
+491 
-499 PKSSNNAQNNYSA
+499 
-512 SAESMDCHATTNALA
+512 
-527 RNDRKNANTQKVD
+527 
-540 SSNAQ
+540 
-545 NVSEQA
+545 
-551 KDSRICDE
+551 
-559 KSGLFKDSQGR
+559 
-570 ALGVRNRRE
+570 
-579 SAEIADLSL
+579 
-588 QAESTKEAQAR
+588 
-599 FHPPQWLNNFNAW
+599 
-612 MRDLRPWCISRQLW
+612 
-626 WGHRIPVWYCQ
+626 WYCQ

-832 LNAYHTPLGRYAK
+832 LNAYQTPLGRYAK
-845 SRLNSATKDLKAA
+845 SRLNSATKDLRAA

-993 QAICKLAKVGAIECV
+993 QAICKLAKVGVIECV

-1073 PKEVLESN
+1073 PKDILESN
-1081 ATALAEAKA
+1081 ASALAEAKA

>member
-27 NANIASDSKHF
+27 NANIAKSDKTF
-38 CLMMPPPNVTGVL
+38 ALMMPPPNVTGVL

-65 TRFKRMEG
+65 TRFKRMDG
-73 FTTLYQPGLDHAG
+73 FATLYQPGLDHAG

-107 GRDEFIKRVW
+107 GREEFIKRVW

-196 HLYHLRYPVVDSNEV
+196 HLYHLRYSVVDSNEV
-211 LIVATTRPETFFGDS
+211 LIVATTRPETFFGDT
-226 AVMINPQDTRYT
+226 AVMINPSDSRYT
-238 HLLGKC
+238 HLLGKR
-244 VRLPLINKPIPII
+244 VVLPLVGREIPII
-257 ADNAVDMEFGTGVVK
+257 ADSAVDMEFGTGVVK
-272 VTPAHDINDYAVGK
+272 VTPAHDENDYAVGK

-303 ERALGFAGRDRLE
+303 DYALGFAGRDRLE
-316 ARADIVEALQQAGAV
+316 ARGDIVRALQEAGAV

-350 IEPYISRQWFI
+350 IEPYVSKQWFI
-361 GEGIAA
+361 DERIAT

-379 ALGDRVGFLAKNGD
+379 VLGEQCGSVGVFAEG
-393 CCGEPAVITT
+393 TT
-403 QGNSLDSPCK
+403 ATVANLPQKRQSSLVP
-413 APFLAQKFCREQ
+413 
-425 TDLESTFETTATPR
+425 TATPR
-439 ICEEDNRAKCEKV
+439 ILEDKQ
-452 DSSENALLSSSR
+452 NAQESSSR
-464 ADEIGVAIHKSAQ
+464 ADKVGTAIHKSTQ
-477 VDSSNAQTPSLRGS
+477 VDSSTA
-491 EATEAIHK
+491 AT
-499 PKSSNNAQNNYSA
+499 
-512 SAESMDCHATTNALA
+512 L
-527 RNDRKNANTQKVD
+527 
-540 SSNAQ
+540 
-545 NVSEQA
+545 SEQA

-559 KSGLFKDSQGR
+559 KTSEAVQGEAVAGFFSKSGLFKDSQGR

-579 SAEIADLSL
+579 SAEIADLSRK
-588 QAESTKEAQAR
+588 AESTKEAQAR

-650 SESTCPKCHSSVLQD
+650 SESSCPKCHSSVLQD

-815 YAKQQDEHF
+815 YAKQQDGHF

-832 LNAYHTPLGRYAK
+832 LNAYRTPLGRYAK

-985 MPLNPAAL
+985 MPLNPATL

-1008 DTKAQNGLDKD
+1008 DTKARNGLDKD

>member
-27 NANIASDSKHF
+27 NANIAKSDKTF
-38 CLMMPPPNVTGVL
+38 ALMMPPPNVTGVL

-73 FTTLYQPGLDHAG
+73 FATLYQPGLDHAG

-107 GRDEFIKRVW
+107 GREEFIKRVW

-196 HLYHLRYPVVDSNEV
+196 HLYHLRYSVVDSNEV
-211 LIVATTRPETFFGDS
+211 LIVATTRPETFFGDT
-226 AVMINPQDTRYT
+226 AVMIHPSDTRYT

-244 VRLPLINKPIPII
+244 VRLPLVGREIPII

-303 ERALGFAGRDRLE
+303 DYALGFAGRDRLE
-316 ARADIVEALQQAGAV
+316 ARGDIVRALQEAGAV

-350 IEPYISRQWFI
+350 IEPYVSKQWFI
-361 GEGIAA
+361 DEGIAKS
-367 NTIEKVNAQRDS
+367 TIEKVNAQRDS
-379 ALGDRVGFLAKNGD
+379 VLGEQCGSVGVFAEGTTAKVANL
-393 CCGEPAVITT
+393 P
-403 QGNSLDSPCK
+403 QKRQSSLVP
-413 APFLAQKFCREQ
+413 
-425 TDLESTFETTATPR
+425 TATPR
-439 ICEEDNRAKCEKV
+439 ILEEDKQ
-452 DSSENALLSSSR
+452 NAQESSSR
-464 ADEIGVAIHKSAQ
+464 ADEVGVAIHKSTQ
-477 VDSSNAQTPSLRGS
+477 VDSRGD
-491 EATEAIHK
+491 
-499 PKSSNNAQNNYSA
+499 YSA
-512 SAESMDCHATTNALA
+512 IAESMDCHATATAAA
-527 RNDRKNANTQKVD
+527 RNDRRNATSQKVD
-540 SSNAQ
+540 SSNEAQ
-545 NVSEQA
+545 NLANSAQ
-551 KDSRICDE
+551 DSRILESKDSNVFFQNAEILNTPQTQLNLDSSKSHSDSKILDE
-559 KSGLFKDSQGR
+559 KCGLQGKSQG
-570 ALGVRNRRE
+570 
-579 SAEIADLSL
+579 SYLSGNDRSDFSPL
-588 QAESTKEAQAR
+588 PHFSLKAESPQAQKPTPMAR

-650 SESTCPKCHSSVLQD
+650 SESSCPKCHSSVLQD

-815 YAKQQDEHF
+815 YAKQQDGHF

-832 LNAYHTPLGRYAK
+832 LNAYRTPLGRYAK

-1008 DTKAQNGLDKD
+1008 DTKARNGLDKD

>member
-27 NANIASDSKHF
+27 NANIAKSDKTF
-38 CLMMPPPNVTGVL
+38 ALMMPPPNVTGVL

-73 FTTLYQPGLDHAG
+73 FATLYQPGLDHAG

-107 GRDEFIKRVW
+107 GREEFIKRVW

-196 HLYHLRYPVVDSNEV
+196 HLYHLRYPVADSNEV
-211 LIVATTRPETFFGDS
+211 LIVATTRPETFFGDT
-226 AVMINPQDTRYT
+226 AVMINPSDSRYT
-238 HLLGKC
+238 HLLGKR
-244 VRLPLINKPIPII
+244 VVLPLVGREIPII
-257 ADNAVDMEFGTGVVK
+257 ADSAVDMEFGTGVVK
-272 VTPAHDINDYAVGK
+272 VTPAHDENDYAVGK

-303 ERALGFAGRDRLE
+303 DYALGFAGRDRLE
-316 ARADIVEALQQAGAV
+316 ARGDIVRALQEAGAV

-350 IEPYISRQWFI
+350 IEPYVSKQWFI
-361 GEGIAA
+361 DEGIAKS
-367 NTIEKVNAQRDS
+367 TIEKVNAQRDS
-379 ALGDRVGFLAKNGD
+379 VLGEQCGSVGVFAEGTTAKVANL
-393 CCGEPAVITT
+393 P
-403 QGNSLDSPCK
+403 QKRQSSHSP
-413 APFLAQKFCREQ
+413 
-425 TDLESTFETTATPR
+425 TATPR
-439 ICEEDNRAKCEKV
+439 ILEEDKQ
-452 DSSENALLSSSR
+452 NAQESSSR
-464 ADEIGVAIHKSAQ
+464 ADEVGVAIHKSTQ
-477 VDSSNAQTPSLRGS
+477 VDSRGD
-491 EATEAIHK
+491 
-499 PKSSNNAQNNYSA
+499 YSA
-512 SAESMDCHATTNALA
+512 IAESMDCHATATAAA
-527 RNDRKNANTQKVD
+527 RNDRRNATSQKVD
-540 SSNAQ
+540 SSNEAQ
-545 NVSEQA
+545 NLANSA
-551 KDSRICDE
+551 KDSRILESKDSNVFFQNAEILNTPQTQLNLDSSKSHSDSKILDE
-559 KSGLFKDSQGR
+559 KCGLQGKSQG
-570 ALGVRNRRE
+570 
-579 SAEIADLSL
+579 SYLSGNDRSDFSPL
-588 QAESTKEAQAR
+588 PHLSSKAESPQAQKPTPMAR

-815 YAKQQDEHF
+815 YAKQQDGHF

-832 LNAYHTPLGRYAK
+832 LNAYRTPLGRYAK

-993 QAICKLAKVGAIECV
+993 QAICKLAKVSAIECV
-1008 DTKAQNGLDKD
+1008 DTKARNGLDKD

>member
-65 TRFKRMEG
+65 TRFKRMDG
-73 FTTLYQPGLDHAG
+73 FATLYQPGLDHAG

-96 LLAQGLSKETL
+96 LLAQGLSKEAL
-107 GRDEFIKRVW
+107 GREEFIKRVW

-211 LIVATTRPETFFGDS
+211 LIVATTRPETFLGDS

-244 VRLPLINKPIPII
+244 VRLPLVGREIPII

-303 ERALGFAGRDRLE
+303 DYALGFAGRDRLE

-344 YRCGNV
+344 YRCGSV

-361 GEGIAA
+361 SQDIAQE
-367 NTIEKVNAQRDS
+367 TIRKVNRQKD
-379 ALGDRVGFLAKNGD
+379 LA
-393 CCGEPAVITT
+393 
-403 QGNSLDSPCK
+403 
-413 APFLAQKFCREQ
+413 F
-425 TDLESTFETTATPR
+425 STTPR
-439 ICEEDNRAKCEKV
+439 ICEEEKQADNEKTAKSEKTPQ
-452 DSSENALLSSSR
+452 SSSR
-464 ADEIGVAIHKSAQ
+464 ADKVGVAIHKSTQ
-477 VDSSNAQTPSLRGS
+477 VDSSET
-491 EATEAIHK
+491 
-499 PKSSNNAQNNYSA
+499 YSA
-512 SAESMDCHATTNALA
+512 SAESMDCHATATTAA
-527 RNDRKNANTQKVD
+527 HNDRKNAIGEKADSRENAESVKTSQAAGFCDKNAGAESVFDKNLAGGRIFDEKVGLCSGEQGDKTWVSIDAASHKLPTFSQKANAKTQK
-540 SSNAQ
+540 AQ
-545 NVSEQA
+545 STSQ
-551 KDSRICDE
+551 
-559 KSGLFKDSQGR
+559 KSM
-570 ALGVRNRRE
+570 
-579 SAEIADLSL
+579 
-588 QAESTKEAQAR
+588 AR

-688 GACKEQY
+688 SACKEQY
-695 NAADLAR
+695 NATDLAR

-815 YAKQQDEHF
+815 YAKQADPSFGGF
-824 SGFTERTG
+824 SE
-832 LNAYHTPLGRYAK
+832 LESINAYHTPLGRYAK
-845 SRLNSATKDLKAA
+845 SRLNSATKDLRAA

-919 YHTLRGSELESSE
+919 YHILRGSELESSE

-945 DSAIEQDYAHIKDA
+945 DSAIEQDYAYIKDA

-1052 LEKEITK
+1052 LEKEINK

>member
-211 LIVATTRPETFFGDS
+211 LIVATTRPETFLGDS

-379 ALGDRVGFLAKNGD
+379 ALGSHSSDFVDFGATADHQSSSAPKSTKS
-393 CCGEPAVITT
+393 TT
-403 QGNSLDSPCK
+403 SN
-413 APFLAQKFCREQ
+413 
-425 TDLESTFETTATPR
+425 TANPR
-439 ICEEDNRAKCEKV
+439 ILEEDKQ
-452 DSSENALLSSSR
+452 NAQESSSR
-464 ADEIGVAIHKSAQ
+464 ADEIGVAIHKSTRA
-477 VDSSNAQTPSLRGS
+477 DSSTA
-491 EATEAIHK
+491 AT
-499 PKSSNNAQNNYSA
+499 
-512 SAESMDCHATTNALA
+512 L
-527 RNDRKNANTQKVD
+527 
-540 SSNAQ
+540 
-545 NVSEQA
+545 SEQA
-551 KDSRICDE
+551 KDSRIVDE

-832 LNAYHTPLGRYAK
+832 LNAYQTPLGRYAK
-845 SRLNSATKDLKAA
+845 SRLNSATKDLRAA

-993 QAICKLAKVGAIECV
+993 QAICKLAKVGVIECV

-1073 PKEVLESN
+1073 PKDILESN
-1081 ATALAEAKA
+1081 ASALAEAKA

>member
-1 MSYDPKSIEQHI
+1 MSYDPKSIEQRI
-13 YRICKERGYFEIEG
+13 YTICKERGYFEIEG

-65 TRFKRMEG
+65 TRFKRMDG
-73 FTTLYQPGLDHAG
+73 FATLYQPGLDHAG

-107 GRDEFIKRVW
+107 GREEFIKRVW

-211 LIVATTRPETFFGDS
+211 LIVATTRPETFLGDT
-226 AVMINPQDTRYT
+226 AVMINPSDSRYT
-238 HLLGKC
+238 HLLGKS
-244 VRLPLINKPIPII
+244 VVLPLVGREIPII

-303 ERALGFAGRDRLE
+303 DYALGFAGRDRLE

-350 IEPYISRQWFI
+350 IEPYVSKQWFI
-361 GEGIAA
+361 SQDIAQE
-367 NTIEKVNAQRDS
+367 TIRKVNRQKD
-379 ALGDRVGFLAKNGD
+379 LA
-393 CCGEPAVITT
+393 
-403 QGNSLDSPCK
+403 
-413 APFLAQKFCREQ
+413 F
-425 TDLESTFETTATPR
+425 STTPR
-439 ICEEDNRAKCEKV
+439 ILEEDKR
-452 DSSENALLSSSR
+452 NAQESSSR
-464 ADEIGVAIHKSAQ
+464 ADKVGVAIHKSTQ
-477 VDSSNAQTPSLRGS
+477 VDSRGD
-491 EATEAIHK
+491 
-499 PKSSNNAQNNYSA
+499 YSA
-512 SAESMDCHATTNALA
+512 STESMDCHATANALA
-527 RNDRKNANTQKVD
+527 RNDGKTATSQKVD
-540 SSNAQ
+540 SGTAATLNDSAQ
-545 NVSEQA
+545 
-551 KDSRICDE
+551 DSRSFTQNAPILNTPQARANLDSSKSPSDSKILDE
-559 KSGLFKDSQGR
+559 KCGLQGKSQG
-570 ALGVRNRRE
+570 
-579 SAEIADLSL
+579 SYLSGNDCRDFSPL
-588 QAESTKEAQAR
+588 PHFSLKAESPQAQKPTPMAR

>member
-1 MSYDPKSIEQHI
+1 MSYDPKSIEQSI
-13 YRICKERGYFEIEG
+13 YTICKERGYFEIEG
-27 NANIASDSKHF
+27 NASICKDNKSF

-65 TRFKRMEG
+65 TRFKRMDG
-73 FTTLYQPGLDHAG
+73 FATLYQPGLDHAG

-96 LLAQGLSKETL
+96 LLAQGLSKEQL
-107 GRDEFIKRVW
+107 GREAFLQKVW
-117 QWKEESGGKI
+117 EWKEQSGGKI
-127 VEQMQALGISPAWSR
+127 ITQMQALGISPAWSR

-196 HLYHLRYPVVDSNEV
+196 HLYHLRYPVADSNEV
-211 LIVATTRPETFFGDS
+211 LLVATTRPETFFGDS
-226 AVMINPQDTRYT
+226 AVMIHPSDTRYT
-238 HLLGKC
+238 HLLGKS
-244 VRLPLINKPIPII
+244 VVLPLVGREIPII

-272 VTPAHDINDYAVGK
+272 VTPAHDENDYAVGK
-286 AHALESI
+286 AHGLESI

-303 ERALGFAGRDRLE
+303 DYALGFAGRDRLE
-316 ARADIVEALQQAGAV
+316 ARADIVEALQQAGVV
-331 EKIEPYS
+331 EKIQPYS

-344 YRCGNV
+344 YRCGSV

-361 GEGIAA
+361 DEKIARE
-367 NTIEKVNAQRDS
+367 TIKKVNAQKDS
-379 ALGDRVGFLAKNGD
+379 ALGNHSSDFVDFGATADRKSSSAPKSTKS
-393 CCGEPAVITT
+393 TT
-403 QGNSLDSPCK
+403 STTANPRILREKK
-413 APFLAQKFCREQ
+413 AAECEKSYLENTA
-425 TDLESTFETTATPR
+425 LESTFGKTPQ
-439 ICEEDNRAKCEKV
+439 
-452 DSSENALLSSSR
+452 LSSR
-464 ADEIGVAIHKSAQ
+464 ADNGGVAIHKSAR
-477 VDSSNAQTPSLRGS
+477 VDSSGD
-491 EATEAIHK
+491 
-499 PKSSNNAQNNYSA
+499 YSA
-512 SAESMDCHATTNALA
+512 SAESMDCHANASAFA
-527 RNDRKNANTQKVD
+527 RNDDEAD
-540 SSNAQ
+540 SSNAATL
-545 NVSEQA
+545 SEQA

-579 SAEIADLSL
+579 SAEIADLSRK
-588 QAESTKEAQAR
+588 AESTSQKSMAR
-599 FHPPQWLNNFNAW
+599 FYPPQWLNNFNAW

-650 SESTCPKCHSSVLQD
+650 RESTCPKCGSSVLQD

-688 GACKEQY
+688 EACKELY
-695 NAADLAR
+695 DSNDLTR

-769 FGADSL
+769 YGADSL
-775 RFALAYSCAQGRDV
+775 RFGLAYSCAQGRDV

-815 YAKQQDEHF
+815 YARQADPSF
-824 SGFTERTG
+824 SGFIE
-832 LNAYHTPLGRYAK
+832 LESINAYQSPLGRYAK
-845 SRLNSATKDLKAA
+845 SRLNSATKELRAA

-891 ESIAELGSVMIEAM
+891 EAICELGSVMIEAM

-919 YHTLRGSELESSE
+919 YHTLRGSALESSE

-945 DSAIEQDYAHIKDA
+945 DSAIEQEYAYIKDA

-970 DLANKPIELAYIATD
+970 DLANKPIERAYIATD
-985 MPLNPAAL
+985 FRLSASAL

-1019 CVADIGSLVKSYLPL
+1019 CVADIGSLIKSYLPL

-1044 RLNNQNLK
+1044 RLNSQNLK
-1052 LEKEITK
+1052 LEKEINK

-1073 PKEVLESN
+1073 PKNVLESN
-1081 ATALAEAKA
+1081 ASALAEAKA

>member
-1 MSYDPKSIEQHI
+1 MSYDPKSIEQRI

-27 NANIASDSKHF
+27 NANIAKSDKTF
-38 CLMMPPPNVTGVL
+38 ALMMPPPNVTGVL

-65 TRFKRMEG
+65 TRFKRMDG
-73 FTTLYQPGLDHAG
+73 FATLYQPGLDHAG

-96 LLAQGLSKETL
+96 LLAQGLSKEAL
-107 GRDEFIKRVW
+107 GREEFIKRVW

-196 HLYHLRYPVVDSNEV
+196 HLYHLRYPVVDSSEV
-211 LIVATTRPETFFGDS
+211 LLVATTRPETFFGDS
-226 AVMINPQDTRYT
+226 AVMIHPSDSRYT
-238 HLLGKC
+238 HLLGKR
-244 VRLPLINKPIPII
+244 VRLPLVGAEIPII

-303 ERALGFAGRDRLE
+303 DYALGFAGRDRLE
-316 ARADIVEALQQAGAV
+316 ARGDIVRALQEAGAV

-344 YRCGNV
+344 YRCGSV

-361 GEGIAA
+361 GEGIAKS
-367 NTIEKVNAQRDS
+367 TIEKVNLQKRDS
-379 ALGDRVGFLAKNGD
+379 VLGDRVGFLAKNGD

-413 APFLAQKFCREQ
+413 APFLAQKSCRED
-425 TDLESTFETTATPR
+425 TAPESTFETTATPR

-452 DSSENALLSSSR
+452 DSRENALLSSSR
-464 ADEIGVAIHKSAQ
+464 ADEIGVAIHKSTRA
-477 VDSSNAQTPSLRGS
+477 DSST
-491 EATEAIHK
+491 
-499 PKSSNNAQNNYSA
+499 AQNLSESA
-512 SAESMDCHATTNALA
+512 
-527 RNDRKNANTQKVD
+527 Q
-540 SSNAQ
+540 
-545 NVSEQA
+545 
-551 KDSRICDE
+551 DSRICDD

-579 SAEIADLSL
+579 SAEIADLSRK
-588 QAESTKEAQAR
+588 AESTKEAESPHAQAR

-650 SESTCPKCHSSVLQD
+650 SESTCPKCHSSALQD

-695 NAADLAR
+695 NATDLAR

-845 SRLNSATKDLKAA
+845 SRLNSATKDLRAA

-945 DSAIEQDYAHIKDA
+945 DSAIEQDYAYIKDA

-1008 DTKAQNGLDKD
+1008 DTKARNGLDKD

-1052 LEKEITK
+1052 LEKEINK

-1081 ATALAEAKA
+1081 ATALAEARA

>member
-1 MSYDPKSIEQHI
+1 MSYDPKSIEQRI

-27 NANIASDSKHF
+27 NANIAKSDKTF
-38 CLMMPPPNVTGVL
+38 ALMMPPPNVTGVL

-65 TRFKRMEG
+65 TRFKRMDG
-73 FTTLYQPGLDHAG
+73 FATLYQPGLDHAG

-96 LLAQGLSKETL
+96 LLAQGLSKEAL
-107 GRDEFIKRVW
+107 GREEFIKRVW

-211 LIVATTRPETFFGDS
+211 LIVATTRPETFLGDS
-226 AVMINPQDTRYT
+226 AVMINPSDSRYT
-238 HLLGKC
+238 HLLGKS
-244 VRLPLINKPIPII
+244 VVLPLVGREIPII

-303 ERALGFAGRDRLE
+303 DYALGFAGRDRLE

-344 YRCGNV
+344 YRCGSV
-350 IEPYISRQWFI
+350 IEPYVSKQWFI
-361 GEGIAA
+361 GEGIAT
-367 NTIEKVNAQRDS
+367 NTIEKVNLQKRDS
-379 ALGDRVGFLAKNGD
+379 VLGEQCGSVGVFAEGTNAKFANL
-393 CCGEPAVITT
+393 P
-403 QGNSLDSPCK
+403 QKRQSSHSP
-413 APFLAQKFCREQ
+413 
-425 TDLESTFETTATPR
+425 TAIPR
-439 ICEEDNRAKCEKV
+439 ILGEEKRADNEKTAE
-452 DSSENALLSSSR
+452 SEKTLQSSSR
-464 ADEIGVAIHKSAQ
+464 ADEIGVAIHKSTQ
-477 VDSSNAQTPSLRGS
+477 VDSMGD
-491 EATEAIHK
+491 
-499 PKSSNNAQNNYSA
+499 YSA
-512 SAESMDCHATTNALA
+512 SAESMDCHATANALA
-527 RNDRKNANTQKVD
+527 RNDGKTATSQKVD
-540 SSNAQ
+540 SGTAATLNDSAQ
-545 NVSEQA
+545 
-551 KDSRICDE
+551 DSRSFTQNAPILNTPQARANLDSSKSPSDSKILDE
-559 KSGLFKDSQGR
+559 KCGLQGKSQG
-570 ALGVRNRRE
+570 
-579 SAEIADLSL
+579 SYLSGNDCRDFSPL
-588 QAESTKEAQAR
+588 PHFSLKAESPQAQKPTPMAR

-695 NAADLAR
+695 NATDLAR

>member
-1 MSYDPKSIEQHI
+1 MSYDPKSIEQRI

-27 NANIASDSKHF
+27 NANIAKSDKTF
-38 CLMMPPPNVTGVL
+38 ALMMPPPNVTGVL

-65 TRFKRMEG
+65 TRFKRMDG
-73 FTTLYQPGLDHAG
+73 FATLYQPGLDHAG

-107 GRDEFIKRVW
+107 GREEFIKRVW

-211 LIVATTRPETFFGDS
+211 LIVATTRPETFLGDS

-244 VRLPLINKPIPII
+244 VRLPLVGREVPII

-303 ERALGFAGRDRLE
+303 SHTLGFAGRDRLE
-316 ARADIVEALQQAGAV
+316 ARGDIVRTLQEAGAV

-344 YRCGNV
+344 YRCGSV
-350 IEPYISRQWFI
+350 IEPYVSRQWFI
-361 GEGIAA
+361 GEGIAKS
-367 NTIEKVNAQRDS
+367 TIEKVNLQKRDS
-379 ALGDRVGFLAKNGD
+379 VLGDRVGFLAKNGD
-393 CCGEPAVITT
+393 CCGEPAVITA

-413 APFLAQKFCREQ
+413 APFLAQKFCREN
-425 TDLESTFETTATPR
+425 TALESTFETTA
-439 ICEEDNRAKCEKV
+439 ILND
-452 DSSENALLSSSR
+452 
-464 ADEIGVAIHKSAQ
+464 SAQ
-477 VDSSNAQTPSLRGS
+477 
-491 EATEAIHK
+491 
-499 PKSSNNAQNNYSA
+499 
-512 SAESMDCHATTNALA
+512 
-527 RNDRKNANTQKVD
+527 
-540 SSNAQ
+540 
-545 NVSEQA
+545 
-551 KDSRICDE
+551 DSRICDE

-579 SAEIADLSL
+579 SAEIADLSRK
-588 QAESTKEAQAR
+588 AESTKEAQAR
-599 FHPPQWLNNFNAW
+599 FYPPQWLNNFNAW

-688 GACKEQY
+688 SACKEQY
-695 NAADLAR
+695 NATDLAR

-815 YAKQQDEHF
+815 YAKQADSNF
-824 SGFTERTG
+824 SGFSE
-832 LNAYHTPLGRYAK
+832 LESINAYHTPLGRYAK
-845 SRLNSATKDLKAA
+845 SRLNSATKDLRAA

-1008 DTKAQNGLDKD
+1008 DAKAQNGLDKD

>member
-1 MSYDPKSIEQHI
+1 MSYDPKSIEQRI

-27 NANIASDSKHF
+27 NANIAKSDKTF
-38 CLMMPPPNVTGVL
+38 ALMMPPPNVTGVL

-65 TRFKRMEG
+65 TRFKRMDG
-73 FTTLYQPGLDHAG
+73 FATLYQPGLDHAG

-96 LLAQGLSKETL
+96 LLAQGLSKEAL
-107 GRDEFIKRVW
+107 GREEFIKRVW

-211 LIVATTRPETFFGDS
+211 LIVATTRPETFLGDS

-244 VRLPLINKPIPII
+244 VRLPLVGREIPII

-303 ERALGFAGRDRLE
+303 DYALGFAGRDRLE

-331 EKIEPYS
+331 EKIQPYS

-344 YRCGNV
+344 YRCGSV

-361 GEGIAA
+361 DEGIAA
-367 NTIEKVNAQRDS
+367 STIEKVNAQRDS
-379 ALGDRVGFLAKNGD
+379 ALDNQGRVGFLAKNGD
-393 CCGEPAVITT
+393 CCGEPAVITD

-413 APFLAQKFCREQ
+413 APFLSQKSCRAD
-425 TDLESTFETTATPR
+425 TAPESTKSAAKPTPNEDSSTATTLA
-439 ICEEDNRAKCEKV
+439 N
-452 DSSENALLSSSR
+452 
-464 ADEIGVAIHKSAQ
+464 SAQ
-477 VDSSNAQTPSLRGS
+477 
-491 EATEAIHK
+491 
-499 PKSSNNAQNNYSA
+499 
-512 SAESMDCHATTNALA
+512 
-527 RNDRKNANTQKVD
+527 
-540 SSNAQ
+540 
-545 NVSEQA
+545 
-551 KDSRICDE
+551 DSRIFTQNAKNLNEPQAKANLDSSKSPSDSKILE
-559 KSGLFKDSQGR
+559 LESGLFEPRKEIRLGGLSTQCGDEIHDS
-570 ALGVRNRRE
+570 
-579 SAEIADLSL
+579 SPK
-588 QAESTKEAQAR
+588 AESPHAQAR

-832 LNAYHTPLGRYAK
+832 LNAYRTPLGRYAK

-945 DSAIEQDYAHIKDA
+945 DSAIEQDYAYIKDA

-1008 DTKAQNGLDKD
+1008 DTKARNGLDKD

>member
-1 MSYDPKSIEQHI
+1 M
-13 YRICKERGYFEIEG
+13 
-27 NANIASDSKHF
+27 
-38 CLMMPPPNVTGVL
+38 
-51 HIGHALTFTLQDII
+51 
-65 TRFKRMEG
+65 
-73 FTTLYQPGLDHAG
+73 
-86 IATQNVVEKQ
+86 
-96 LLAQGLSKETL
+96 
-107 GRDEFIKRVW
+107 
-117 QWKEESGGKI
+117 
-127 VEQMQALGISPAWSR
+127 
-142 LRFTMDSG
+142 
-150 LQNAVREAFVA
+150 
-161 WYERGL
+161 
-167 IYQGDYMVNWCVKDG
+167 
-182 ALSDIEVE
+182 
-190 YKEQET
+190 
-196 HLYHLRYPVVDSNEV
+196 
-211 LIVATTRPETFFGDS
+211 
-226 AVMINPQDTRYT
+226 
-238 HLLGKC
+238 
-244 VRLPLINKPIPII
+244 
-257 ADNAVDMEFGTGVVK
+257 
-272 VTPAHDINDYAVGK
+272 
-286 AHALESI
+286 
-293 VIFDEKGVLN
+293 
-303 ERALGFAGRDRLE
+303 
-316 ARADIVEALQQAGAV
+316 
-331 EKIEPYS
+331 
-338 NQVGVC
+338 
-344 YRCGNV
+344 
-350 IEPYISRQWFI
+350 
-361 GEGIAA
+361 
-367 NTIEKVNAQRDS
+367 
-379 ALGDRVGFLAKNGD
+379 
-393 CCGEPAVITT
+393 
-403 QGNSLDSPCK
+403 
-413 APFLAQKFCREQ
+413 
-425 TDLESTFETTATPR
+425 
-439 ICEEDNRAKCEKV
+439 
-452 DSSENALLSSSR
+452 
-464 ADEIGVAIHKSAQ
+464 
-477 VDSSNAQTPSLRGS
+477 
-491 EATEAIHK
+491 
-499 PKSSNNAQNNYSA
+499 
-512 SAESMDCHATTNALA
+512 
-527 RNDRKNANTQKVD
+527 
-540 SSNAQ
+540 
-545 NVSEQA
+545 
-551 KDSRICDE
+551 
-559 KSGLFKDSQGR
+559 
-570 ALGVRNRRE
+570 
-579 SAEIADLSL
+579 
-588 QAESTKEAQAR
+588 
-599 FHPPQWLNNFNAW
+599 
-612 MRDLRPWCISRQLW
+612 
-626 WGHRIPVWYCQ
+626 WYCQ

-695 NAADLAR
+695 NATDLAR

-775 RFALAYSCAQGRDV
+775 RFGLAYSCAQGRDV

-945 DSAIEQDYAHIKDA
+945 DSAIEQDYAYIKDA

-1008 DTKAQNGLDKD
+1008 DTKARNGLDKD

-1044 RLNNQNLK
+1044 RLNSQNLK
-1052 LEKEITK
+1052 LEKEINK

-1073 PKEVLESN
+1073 PKDVLESN

>member
-1 MSYDPKSIEQHI
+1 MSYDPKSIEQRI

-27 NANIASDSKHF
+27 NANIAKSDKTF
-38 CLMMPPPNVTGVL
+38 ALMMPPPNVTGVL

-65 TRFKRMEG
+65 TRFKRMDG
-73 FTTLYQPGLDHAG
+73 FATLYQPGLDHAG

-107 GRDEFIKRVW
+107 GREEFIKRVW

-211 LIVATTRPETFFGDS
+211 LIVATTRPETFLGDS

-244 VRLPLINKPIPII
+244 VRLPLVGREVPII

-303 ERALGFAGRDRLE
+303 DYALGFAGRDRLE

-331 EKIEPYS
+331 EKIQPYS

-350 IEPYISRQWFI
+350 IEPYVSRQWFI

-367 NTIEKVNAQRDS
+367 STIEKVNLQKRDS

-393 CCGEPAVITT
+393 CGGEPAVITA
-403 QGNSLDSPCK
+403 QGNSLDLPCK
-413 APFLAQKFCREQ
+413 APFLAQKSCRAD
-425 TDLESTFETTATPR
+425 TAPESTKSAAKPTPNEDSSTATTLA
-439 ICEEDNRAKCEKV
+439 N
-452 DSSENALLSSSR
+452 
-464 ADEIGVAIHKSAQ
+464 SAQ
-477 VDSSNAQTPSLRGS
+477 
-491 EATEAIHK
+491 
-499 PKSSNNAQNNYSA
+499 
-512 SAESMDCHATTNALA
+512 
-527 RNDRKNANTQKVD
+527 
-540 SSNAQ
+540 
-545 NVSEQA
+545 
-551 KDSRICDE
+551 DSRIFTQNAPILNTPQARANLDSSKSPSDSKILE
-559 KSGLFKDSQGR
+559 LESGLFEPRKEIRLGGLSTQCGDEIHDS
-570 ALGVRNRRE
+570 
-579 SAEIADLSL
+579 SPK
-588 QAESTKEAQAR
+588 AESPHAQAR

-650 SESTCPKCHSSVLQD
+650 RESICPKCHSSVLQD

-695 NAADLAR
+695 NATDLAR

-745 RDEFGQKMSKSK
+745 RDEFGQKMSKSR

-945 DSAIEQDYAHIKDA
+945 DSAIEQDYAYIKDA

-985 MPLNPAAL
+985 IPLNPAAL

-1008 DTKAQNGLDKD
+1008 DTKARNGLDKD

>member
-1 MSYDPKSIEQHI
+1 MSYDPKSIEQSI
-13 YRICKERGYFEIEG
+13 YTICKERGYFEIDG
-27 NANIASDSKHF
+27 NASIVSDCSKTF

-73 FTTLYQPGLDHAG
+73 FATLYQPGLDHAG

-127 VEQMQALGISPAWSR
+127 ITQMQALGISPAWSR

-182 ALSDIEVE
+182 ALSDIEVQHIQ
-190 YKEQET
+190 QET
-196 HLYHLRYPVVDSNEV
+196 HLYHLRYCVVDSNEV
-211 LIVATTRPETFFGDS
+211 LLVATTRPETFFGDT
-226 AVMINPQDTRYT
+226 AVMINPSDSRYT
-238 HLLGKC
+238 HLLGKR
-244 VRLPLINKPIPII
+244 VVLPLVGREIPII
-257 ADNAVDMEFGTGVVK
+257 ADSAVDMEFGTGVVK
-272 VTPAHDINDYAVGK
+272 VTPAHDENDYAVGK
-286 AHALESI
+286 AHGLESI

-303 ERALGFAGRDRLE
+303 DYALGFAGRDRLE
-316 ARADIVEALQQAGAV
+316 ARGDIVRALQEAGAL
-331 EKIEPYS
+331 ESMQPYS

-344 YRCGNV
+344 YRCGNM
-350 IEPYISRQWFI
+350 IEPYVSKQWFI
-361 GEGIAA
+361 DEGIAKS
-367 NTIEKVNAQRDS
+367 TIEKVNLQKRDS
-379 ALGDRVGFLAKNGD
+379 VLGEQCGSFGVFAEGTTAKVANL
-393 CCGEPAVITT
+393 P
-403 QGNSLDSPCK
+403 QKRQNSHSP
-413 APFLAQKFCREQ
+413 
-425 TDLESTFETTATPR
+425 TATPR
-439 ICEEDNRAKCEKV
+439 ILEE
-452 DSSENALLSSSR
+452 ENQSSSR
-464 ADEIGVAIHKSAQ
+464 ADEVRVAIHKSTQ
-477 VDSSNAQTPSLRGS
+477 VDSRGD
-491 EATEAIHK
+491 
-499 PKSSNNAQNNYSA
+499 YSA
-512 SAESMDCHATTNALA
+512 IVESMDCHATAYALA
-527 RNDRKNANTQKVD
+527 RNDDENTQSSNTPQAEANLD
-540 SSNAQ
+540 SSKSQ
-545 NVSEQA
+545 S
-551 KDSRICDE
+551 DSKILDE
-559 KSGLFKDSQGR
+559 KCGLQGKSQGSY
-570 ALGVRNRRE
+570 LSGNDRRDF
-579 SAEIADLSL
+579 SPLPHFSL
-588 QAESTKEAQAR
+588 KAESPQAQKPTPMAR
-599 FHPPQWLNNFNAW
+599 FYPPQWLNNFNAW

-642 HIFASKNE
+642 HIYASKMETE
-650 SESTCPKCHSSVLQD
+650 SSCPKCGSSVLQD

-688 GACKEQY
+688 SACKEQY
-695 NAADLAR
+695 NATDLAR

-728 SLLGELPFRD
+728 SLLGELPFKD

-745 RDEFGQKMSKSK
+745 RDEQGQKMSKSK
-757 GNVIDPLAMIEE
+757 GNIIDPLEMIEE
-769 FGADSL
+769 YGADSL
-775 RFALAYSCAQGRDV
+775 RFALAYACAQGRDV

-815 YAKQQDEHF
+815 YAKQADPNFGGF
-824 SGFTERTG
+824 SE
-832 LNAYHTPLGRYAK
+832 LESISAYQSPLGRYAK
-845 SRLNSATKDLKAA
+845 SRLNSATKDLRVA

-891 ESIAELGSVMIEAM
+891 ESINELGAVMIESM

-919 YHTLRGSELESSE
+919 YHTLRGSTLESSE

-939 PSEVSQ
+939 PSEIEQ
-945 DSAIEQDYAHIKDA
+945 DSAREREFEYIKDA

-970 DLANKPIELAYIATD
+970 DLANKPIDSAYIATD
-985 MPLNPAAL
+985 FRLSASAI

-1052 LEKEITK
+1052 LTKEITK
-1059 LQALES
+1059 LES
-1065 NEKFKANA
+1065 LANNAKFLANA
-1073 PKEVLESN
+1073 PKDVLESN
-1081 ATALAEAKA
+1081 ASALAEAKA

>member
-1 MSYDPKSIEQHI
+1 MAK
-13 YRICKERGYFEIEG
+13 RI
-27 NANIASDSKHF
+27 
-38 CLMMPPPNVTGVL
+38 
-51 HIGHALTFTLQDII
+51 
-65 TRFKRMEG
+65 
-73 FTTLYQPGLDHAG
+73 
-86 IATQNVVEKQ
+86 
-96 LLAQGLSKETL
+96 LAPFPSL
-107 GRDEFIKRVW
+107 
-117 QWKEESGGKI
+117 
-127 VEQMQALGISPAWSR
+127 P
-142 LRFTMDSG
+142 
-150 LQNAVREAFVA
+150 
-161 WYERGL
+161 
-167 IYQGDYMVNWCVKDG
+167 
-182 ALSDIEVE
+182 
-190 YKEQET
+190 
-196 HLYHLRYPVVDSNEV
+196 
-211 LIVATTRPETFFGDS
+211 
-226 AVMINPQDTRYT
+226 DTA
-238 HLLGKC
+238 K
-244 VRLPLINKPIPII
+244 
-257 ADNAVDMEFGTGVVK
+257 
-272 VTPAHDINDYAVGK
+272 
-286 AHALESI
+286 
-293 VIFDEKGVLN
+293 
-303 ERALGFAGRDRLE
+303 
-316 ARADIVEALQQAGAV
+316 
-331 EKIEPYS
+331 
-338 NQVGVC
+338 
-344 YRCGNV
+344 
-350 IEPYISRQWFI
+350 
-361 GEGIAA
+361 
-367 NTIEKVNAQRDS
+367 DS
-379 ALGDRVGFLAKNGD
+379 ALGKQSRVGFLAKNGD

-413 APFLAQKFCREQ
+413 APFLAQKSCRED
-425 TDLESTFETTATPR
+425 TAPESTKSAAKPTPNEDSSTATTLA
-439 ICEEDNRAKCEKV
+439 N
-452 DSSENALLSSSR
+452 
-464 ADEIGVAIHKSAQ
+464 SAQ
-477 VDSSNAQTPSLRGS
+477 
-491 EATEAIHK
+491 
-499 PKSSNNAQNNYSA
+499 
-512 SAESMDCHATTNALA
+512 
-527 RNDRKNANTQKVD
+527 
-540 SSNAQ
+540 
-545 NVSEQA
+545 
-551 KDSRICDE
+551 DSRIFTQNAPILNTPQAEANLDSSKSPSDSKILDE
-559 KSGLFKDSQGR
+559 KCGLQGKSQGSY
-570 ALGVRNRRE
+570 LSGNDRRDF
-579 SAEIADLSL
+579 SPLPHFSL
-588 QAESTKEAQAR
+588 KAESPHAQAR

-695 NAADLAR
+695 NATDLAR

-945 DSAIEQDYAHIKDA
+945 DSAIEQDYAYIKDA

-1008 DTKAQNGLDKD
+1008 DTKARNGLDKD

>member
-65 TRFKRMEG
+65 TRFKRMDG
-73 FTTLYQPGLDHAG
+73 FATLYQPGLDHAG

-107 GRDEFIKRVW
+107 GREEFIKRVW

-211 LIVATTRPETFFGDS
+211 LIVATTRPETFLGDS

-244 VRLPLINKPIPII
+244 VRLPLVGREIPII

-303 ERALGFAGRDRLE
+303 DYALGFAGRDRLE

-350 IEPYISRQWFI
+350 IEPYVSRQWFI

-367 NTIEKVNAQRDS
+367 STIEKVNLQKRDS

-393 CCGEPAVITT
+393 CCGEPAVITA

-413 APFLAQKFCREQ
+413 APFLAQKSCRED
-425 TDLESTFETTATPR
+425 TALESTFE
-439 ICEEDNRAKCEKV
+439 
-452 DSSENALLSSSR
+452 
-464 ADEIGVAIHKSAQ
+464 Q
-477 VDSSNAQTPSLRGS
+477 NAQQS
-491 EATEAIHK
+491 
-499 PKSSNNAQNNYSA
+499 
-512 SAESMDCHATTNALA
+512 
-527 RNDRKNANTQKVD
+527 QKVD
-540 SSNAQ
+540 SSTAATLNNSAQ
-545 NVSEQA
+545 
-551 KDSRICDE
+551 DSRSFTQNAPILNTPQAEANLDSSKSPSDSKILDE
-559 KSGLFKDSQGR
+559 KCGLQGKSQGSY
-570 ALGVRNRRE
+570 LSGNDRRDF
-579 SAEIADLSL
+579 SPLPHFSL
-588 QAESTKEAQAR
+588 KAESPQAQKPTPMAR

-688 GACKEQY
+688 SACKEQY
-695 NAADLAR
+695 NATDLAR

-886 AKAQK
+886 AKARK

-945 DSAIEQDYAHIKDA
+945 DSAIEQDYAYIKDA

-1008 DTKAQNGLDKD
+1008 DTKARNGLDKD

-1044 RLNNQNLK
+1044 RLNSQNLK

>member
-1 MSYDPKSIEQHI
+1 MSYDPKSIEQRI

-27 NANIASDSKHF
+27 NANIAKSDKTF
-38 CLMMPPPNVTGVL
+38 ALMMPPPNVTGVL

-65 TRFKRMEG
+65 TRFKRMDG
-73 FTTLYQPGLDHAG
+73 FATLYQPGLDHAG

-96 LLAQGLSKETL
+96 LLAQGLSKEAL
-107 GRDEFIKRVW
+107 GREEFIKRVW

-211 LIVATTRPETFFGDS
+211 LIVATTRPETFLGDS

-244 VRLPLINKPIPII
+244 VQLPLVGREVPII

-303 ERALGFAGRDRLE
+303 DYALGFAGRDRLE
-316 ARADIVEALQQAGAV
+316 ARTDIVEALQQAGAV

-367 NTIEKVNAQRDS
+367 NTIEKVNLQKRDS
-379 ALGDRVGFLAKNGD
+379 ALGSQGRVGFLAKNGD

-413 APFLAQKFCREQ
+413 APFLAQKSCREQ
-425 TDLESTFETTATPR
+425 TDLESTFSQSPDSSSKILESQTDTQQAQSEKSHLENTALESTFETTANPR
-439 ICEEDNRAKCEKV
+439 ILEKDNRAKCEKV

-464 ADEIGVAIHKSAQ
+464 ADEIGVAIHKSTQ
-477 VDSSNAQTPSLRGS
+477 VDSST
-491 EATEAIHK
+491 
-499 PKSSNNAQNNYSA
+499 
-512 SAESMDCHATTNALA
+512 
-527 RNDRKNANTQKVD
+527 
-540 SSNAQ
+540 AQ
-545 NVSEQA
+545 NVSEPAQ
-551 KDSRICDE
+551 DSRICDE

-579 SAEIADLSL
+579 SAEIADLSRK
-588 QAESTKEAQAR
+588 AESTSQKSMAR

-695 NAADLAR
+695 NATDLAR

-815 YAKQQDEHF
+815 YAKQADPNFGGF
-824 SGFTERTG
+824 SE
-832 LNAYHTPLGRYAK
+832 LESINAYHTPLGRYAK

-945 DSAIEQDYAHIKDA
+945 DSAIEQDYAYIKDA

-1052 LEKEITK
+1052 LKKEINK

-1081 ATALAEAKA
+1081 ASALAEAKA

>member
-1 MSYDPKSIEQHI
+1 MSYDPKSIEQRI

-27 NANIASDSKHF
+27 NANIAKSDKTF
-38 CLMMPPPNVTGVL
+38 ALMMPPPNVTGVL

-65 TRFKRMEG
+65 TRFKRMDG
-73 FTTLYQPGLDHAG
+73 FATLYQPGLDHAG

-96 LLAQGLSKETL
+96 LLAQGLSKEAL
-107 GRDEFIKRVW
+107 GREEFIKRVW

-196 HLYHLRYPVVDSNEV
+196 HLYHLRYPVVDSSEV
-211 LIVATTRPETFFGDS
+211 LLVATTRPETFFGDS

-379 ALGDRVGFLAKNGD
+379 ALGDRVSFLAKNGD
-393 CCGEPAVITT
+393 CCDEPAVITT

-413 APFLAQKFCREQ
+413 APFLAQKSCRAD
-425 TDLESTFETTATPR
+425 TAPEST
-439 ICEEDNRAKCEKV
+439 
-452 DSSENALLSSSR
+452 
-464 ADEIGVAIHKSAQ
+464 KSA
-477 VDSSNAQTPSLRGS
+477 AKPTPN
-491 EATEAIHK
+491 E
-499 PKSSNNAQNNYSA
+499 
-512 SAESMDCHATTNALA
+512 
-527 RNDRKNANTQKVD
+527 D

-545 NVSEQA
+545 NVSDSAQ
-551 KDSRICDE
+551 DSRICDE

-579 SAEIADLSL
+579 SAEIADLSRK
-588 QAESTKEAQAR
+588 AESTSQKSMAR

-688 GACKEQY
+688 SACKEQY
-695 NAADLAR
+695 NATDLAR

-815 YAKQQDEHF
+815 YAKQADPNFGGF
-824 SGFTERTG
+824 SE
-832 LNAYHTPLGRYAK
+832 LESINAYHTPLGRYAK

-919 YHTLRGSELESSE
+919 YHTLRGSTLESSE

-945 DSAIEQDYAHIKDA
+945 DSAIEQDYAYIKDA

-993 QAICKLAKVGAIECV
+993 QAICKLAKVGVIECV

-1073 PKEVLESN
+1073 PKDVLESN
-1081 ATALAEAKA
+1081 ASALAEAKA

>member
-1 MSYDPKSIEQHI
+1 MSYDPKSIEQRI

-27 NANIASDSKHF
+27 NANIAKSDKTF
-38 CLMMPPPNVTGVL
+38 ALMMPPPNVTGVL

-65 TRFKRMEG
+65 TRFKRMDG

-96 LLAQGLSKETL
+96 LLAQGLSKEAL
-107 GRDEFIKRVW
+107 GREEFIKRVW

-211 LIVATTRPETFFGDS
+211 LIVATTRPETFLGDS

-244 VRLPLINKPIPII
+244 VRLPLVGREIPII

-303 ERALGFAGRDRLE
+303 DYALGFAGRDRLE

-331 EKIEPYS
+331 EKIQPYS

-361 GEGIAA
+361 GEGIAKS
-367 NTIEKVNAQRDS
+367 TIEKVNLQKRDS
-379 ALGDRVGFLAKNGD
+379 VLGNHSSDFVDFEATADHQSSSAPKSTKS
-393 CCGEPAVITT
+393 TT
-403 QGNSLDSPCK
+403 S
-413 APFLAQKFCREQ
+413 
-425 TDLESTFETTATPR
+425 TTATPR
-439 ICEEDNRAKCEKV
+439 ILEEDKQ
-452 DSSENALLSSSR
+452 NAQESSSR
-464 ADEIGVAIHKSAQ
+464 ADEIGVAIHKSTQ
-477 VDSSNAQTPSLRGS
+477 VDSMGD
-491 EATEAIHK
+491 
-499 PKSSNNAQNNYSA
+499 YSA
-512 SAESMDCHATTNALA
+512 SAESMDCHATANALA

-579 SAEIADLSL
+579 SAEIADLSRK
-588 QAESTKEAQAR
+588 AESTKEAESPHAQAR

-650 SESTCPKCHSSVLQD
+650 RESTCPKCHSSVLQD

-695 NAADLAR
+695 NATDLAR

-815 YAKQQDEHF
+815 YAKQQDGHF

-832 LNAYHTPLGRYAK
+832 LNAYRTPLGRYAK
-845 SRLNSATKDLKAA
+845 SRLNSATKDLRAA

-945 DSAIEQDYAHIKDA
+945 DSAIEQDYAYIKDA

-1073 PKEVLESN
+1073 PKGVLESN
-1081 ATALAEAKA
+1081 ASALAEAKA

>member
-27 NANIASDSKHF
+27 NANIAKSDKTF
-38 CLMMPPPNVTGVL
+38 ALMMPPPNVTGVL

-65 TRFKRMEG
+65 TRFKRMDG
-73 FTTLYQPGLDHAG
+73 FATLYQPGLDHAG

-107 GRDEFIKRVW
+107 GREEFIKRVW

-196 HLYHLRYPVVDSNEV
+196 HLYHLRYSVVDSNEV
-211 LIVATTRPETFFGDS
+211 LIVATTRPETFFGDT
-226 AVMINPQDTRYT
+226 AVMINPSDSRYT
-238 HLLGKC
+238 HLLGKR
-244 VRLPLINKPIPII
+244 VVLPLVGREIPII
-257 ADNAVDMEFGTGVVK
+257 ADSAVDMEFGTGVVK
-272 VTPAHDINDYAVGK
+272 VTPAHDENDYAVGK

-303 ERALGFAGRDRLE
+303 DYALGFAGRDRLE
-316 ARADIVEALQQAGAV
+316 ARGDIVRALQEAGAV

-350 IEPYISRQWFI
+350 IEPYVSKQWFI
-361 GEGIAA
+361 DERIAT

-379 ALGDRVGFLAKNGD
+379 VLGEQCGSVGVFAEGTTAKVANL
-393 CCGEPAVITT
+393 P
-403 QGNSLDSPCK
+403 QKRQSSLVP
-413 APFLAQKFCREQ
+413 
-425 TDLESTFETTATPR
+425 TATPR
-439 ICEEDNRAKCEKV
+439 ILEDKQ
-452 DSSENALLSSSR
+452 NAQESSSR
-464 ADEIGVAIHKSAQ
+464 ADKVGTAIHKSTQ
-477 VDSSNAQTPSLRGS
+477 VDSSTA
-491 EATEAIHK
+491 AT
-499 PKSSNNAQNNYSA
+499 
-512 SAESMDCHATTNALA
+512 L
-527 RNDRKNANTQKVD
+527 
-540 SSNAQ
+540 
-545 NVSEQA
+545 SEQA

-559 KSGLFKDSQGR
+559 KTSEAVQGEAVAGFFSKSGLFKDSQGR

-579 SAEIADLSL
+579 SAEIADLSRK
-588 QAESTKEAQAR
+588 AESTKEAQAR

-815 YAKQQDEHF
+815 YAKQQDGHF

-832 LNAYHTPLGRYAK
+832 LNAYRTPLGRYAK

-993 QAICKLAKVGAIECV
+993 QAICKLAKVSAIECV
-1008 DTKAQNGLDKD
+1008 DTKARNGLDKD